1 MKRQGTSAIVATPS
15 TSLSFVDEHEHR
27 LCTPLVVTL
36 FSWDRLKKVA
46 RRTAEGG
53 GGGCNDEETLLLV
66 PAKVRNSS
74 SSDSDSD
81 SEEDDDDDDE
91 EDDQLLRRSNNAA
104 GTLVLPQ
111 YRENAIKQ
119 LVDYL
124 CEASDFRLS
133 RGAVLSE
140 DGQTVRPKA
149 TAMALLVWGSLRVRA
164 EPKTVNTFDVLYQLS
179 RDLEK
184 HLNNMSLDGGGVG
197 GGGTAGKIDDTIRRG
212 VAIIA
217 TLQIR
222 SLTQVL
228 HNFRLRVTAVRRT
241 NDLEWSNEESAAIA
255 QARLAQEEIADKLR
269 QYMAQIDSIDKMI
282 NDARKCV
289 LDISQAMLRHYRDI
303 YMNTS
308 ITLEQ
313 LMFAKIGVLHGLP
326 RMLRNRLEIETY
338 ATDLLQAMETTRQYN
353 VNSLKRIE
361 RYYNKAV
368 NALLL
373 DAAQGTEAVADQ
385 LVSKSMSDTE
395 NDAENV
401 TDIAINL
408 LSDLIQTR
416 VHYRKRMYDQA
427 PRDIRR
433 MVFRF
438 DQFIRRRLRERGEGL
453 EGAWKITSRNVVRQT
468 YDAKQRM
475 RALDDIVVDIIEQR
489 RVAIG
494 QIEDEQL
501 NDLFGRLEYT
511 KQRELMIR
519 PLGKSVVS
527 LRNGQNLFQL
537 EYLQQAIMNEVRSI
551 MREKRESDN
560 SRLQSAIA
568 PVDDELGSNRNDLLV
583 DEFILDNLEKTTDRN
598 FQETSSLWSDFRGW
612 PFIGADPF
620 GLTMIAAA
628 LANVD
633 TSEQMRRIKNVVSM
647 YSFVLSWKIEQTMA
661 IFKNEA
667 STQETIMTEEQLQE
681 LDNGLEETL
690 DYEFEFAEL
699 RQLMRRRTNVG
710 TPPSQTQVAAPEKV
724 DDDVTVAEDTKGTKR
739 RRAEDEEEDDIVT
752 KRKRRVEEEKDARR
766 MKRRRNEGEVEE
778 EEVEAKRAKKFIDP
792 NDDMIE
798 MFEEDDDGDVIMN
811 TNQDFDE
818 ELRSIKEDSNELFD
832 EENDTS
838 FIKRKNPNAISEG
851 RVQKRKRMMNR
862 YMHMPVYKSRK
873 ENSLRSI
880 YRPETIMDMGQIA
893 DMIKSEQVKTS
904 GTLKSIKNSGDRLRD
919 FLRRKVKIE
928 E

>member
-1 MKRQGTSAIVATPS
+1 MKRQGTNAIAATTS
-15 TSLSFVDEHEHR
+15 TSWSFVDEHEHR

-46 RRTAEGG
+46 RRTIGKD
-53 GGGCNDEETLLLV
+53 GGCSNEETLLLV
-66 PAKVRNSS
+66 PAKVRS
-74 SSDSDSD
+74 SSDDSD
-81 SEEDDDDDDE
+81 SESDDEDE
-91 EDDQLLRRSNNAA
+91 EDDLLLRRSNNAA
-104 GTLVLPQ
+104 DTLVLPQ
-111 YRENAIKQ
+111 YRETAIKQ

-124 CEASDFRLS
+124 CEAADFRLS
-133 RGAVLSE
+133 RAAVLSD

-197 GGGTAGKIDDTIRRG
+197 AGGKIDDTIRRG

-313 LMFAKIGVLHGLP
+313 LMFAKIGALHGLP

-395 NDAENV
+395 EDGESV

-519 PLGKSVVS
+519 PLGRSVVS

-537 EYLQQAIMNEVRSI
+537 EYLQQAIMNEVKSI

-667 STQETIMTEEQLQE
+667 TTQETIMTEEQLQE

-710 TPPSQTQVAAPEKV
+710 TPPSQTQVAAPENV
-724 DDDVTVAEDTKGTKR
+724 EADDIPVAEDTKGTKR
-739 RRAEDEEEDDIVT
+739 SREEEEEDDDNVIVT
-752 KRKRRVEEEKDARR
+752 KRKRVEERR
-766 MKRRRNEGEVEE
+766 LKRRREEGEDEE
-778 EEVEAKRAKKFIDP
+778 METKRAKKFIDP

-798 MFEEDDDGDVIMN
+798 MYDEEEEEIDDDGDVIMN
-811 TNQDFDE
+811 MNQDFDE
-818 ELRSIKEDSNELFD
+818 ELRSIKEDSHELFD
-832 EENDTS
+832 EDNDTS
-838 FIKRKNPNAISEG
+838 FIKRKIPNTVSGG

-880 YRPETIMDMGQIA
+880 YRPETIMDIGQIA

>member
-1 MKRQGTSAIVATPS
+1 MKRQQGGAAGTVVVSAGGS
-15 TSLSFVDEHEHR
+15 SLSFVDEHEHR
-27 LCTPLVVTL
+27 LCSPLVVTL

-46 RRTAEGG
+46 RRTIR
-53 GGGCNDEETLLLV
+53 GCDDDETLLLAPV
-66 PAKVRNSS
+66 KVRNN
-74 SSDSDSD
+74 SSDDED
-81 SEEDDDDDDE
+81 EDDEDE
-91 EDDQLLRRSNNAA
+91 EDEDDQVLRRSTSNA
-104 GTLVLPQ
+104 LVLPQ
-111 YRENAIKQ
+111 YRETAIKQ
-119 LVDYL
+119 LVEYL

-149 TAMALLVWGSLRVRA
+149 TAMALLVWGSLRIRA
-164 EPKTVNTFDVLYQLS
+164 EPKTVNTFDTLYQLS

-184 HLNNMSLDGGGVG
+184 HLNNMSLDTVVSNGGR
-197 GGGTAGKIDDTIRRG
+197 IDDTIRRG

-269 QYMAQIDSIDKMI
+269 QYMTQIESIDKMI

-289 LDISQAMLRHYRDI
+289 LDISQALLRHYRDI

-313 LMFAKIGVLHGLP
+313 LVFAKIGALHGLP

-373 DAAQGTEAVADQ
+373 DAAQGTEAVVADQ
-385 LVSKSMSDTE
+385 LLTANKSLSDTE
-395 NDAENV
+395 DDGESVA
-401 TDIAINL
+401 DIAINL
-408 LSDLIQTR
+408 LSDLVQTR

-433 MVFRF
+433 MAFRF

-453 EGAWKITSRNVVRQT
+453 DGAWKITSRNVVRQT

-501 NDLFGRLEYT
+501 NDIFGRLEYT
-511 KQRELMIR
+511 RQRELMIR
-519 PLGKSVVS
+519 PLGRSVVS

-551 MREKRESDN
+551 MREKRDSDN
-560 SRLQSAIA
+560 NRLQNAIA
-568 PVDDELGSNRNDLLV
+568 PIDDELGTNRNDLLV

-598 FQETSSLWSDFRGW
+598 FQETASMWTEFRGW

-633 TSEQMRRIKNVVSM
+633 TMEQMRRIKSVVSM

-667 STQETIMTEEQLQE
+667 TSSEEMIMTEEQLQE
-681 LDNGLEETL
+681 LDSGLEETL

-699 RQLMRRRTNVG
+699 RQLMRRRQQQQQAPQQEAVEQQ
-710 TPPSQTQVAAPEKV
+710 PLPQREAAK
-724 DDDVTVAEDTKGTKR
+724 KR
-739 RRAEDEEEDDIVT
+739 AREEEEEEEEEQP
-752 KRKRRVEEEKDARR
+752 KRKRIEVEREEKRGV
-766 MKRRRNEGEVEE
+766 KRRQEGDEEVEE
-778 EEVEAKRAKKFIDP
+778 EREAKRAKKFIDP

-798 MFEEDDDGDVIMN
+798 ILDDDGDVIMN

-818 ELRSIKEDSNELFD
+818 ELRSIKENSHELMD
-832 EENDTS
+832 EDETS
-838 FIKRKNPNAISEG
+838 SPSFLKRKNPTAVSGG
-851 RVQKRKRMMNR
+851 RVEKRKRMTTNR

-880 YRPETIMDMGQIA
+880 YRPETIMDIGQIA

-919 FLRRKVKIE
+919 LLRRKVKIE